1 MASTETQG
9 MEVLVTQVAVTSETH
24 PYETYLVQLPYCP
37 CKDFR
42 YRRAR
47 LLAGVPGMQLQ
58 DVFCKH
64 LLKGLALVG
73 GWHETPEPAP
83 EQVTHHR
90 LTRDAAV
97 TLLTSA
103 YLASDLVDRL
113 LRAAV
118 GANGMAV
125 TVRITNGDV
134 LVKYESTARRYTV
147 TLPSSQPVALP
158 PNWRDAEP
166 EPRVHEDLSR
176 ERAVTL
182 LAEAGLD
189 SAKVR
194 SVLTS
199 IRVLRGRDTLALPDG
214 GEAVVTYNLGTRRY
228 DVTLPA
234 KTGVHSGQS
243 RANAYDLLTEAGVTG
258 DEARRAL
265 REAGRTGRAFA
276 GLPGSGSIPVKHE
289 AGVAGGGF
297 TIELP
302 A

>member
-1 MASTETQG
+1 MASSESKD
-9 MEVLVTQVAVTSETH
+9 MAVLVTQVAVTSETH

-37 CKDFR
+37 CRDFR
-42 YRRAR
+42 YRRAGI
-47 LLAGVPGMQLQ
+47 LARGEGITL
-58 DVFCKH
+58 DALFCKH
-64 LLKGLALVG
+64 LRQGLALVG
-73 GWHETPEPAP
+73 GWHETPEPSP

-90 LTRDAAV
+90 LTHAAAV

-166 EPRVHEDLSR
+166 EMPTTGLN
-176 ERAVTL
+176 RAT
-182 LAEAGLD
+182 AYD
-189 SAKVR
+189 
-194 SVLTS
+194 VLT
-199 IRVLRGRDTLALPDG
+199 G
-214 GEAVVTYNLGTRRY
+214 
-228 DVTLPA
+228 
-234 KTGVHSGQS
+234 
-243 RANAYDLLTEAGVTG
+243 AGVTST
-258 DEARRAL
+258 EARRAL
-265 REAGRTGRAFA
+265 REAGRTGHSFA

-289 AGVAGGGF
+289 GGVSQVAGLF

-302 A
+302 R